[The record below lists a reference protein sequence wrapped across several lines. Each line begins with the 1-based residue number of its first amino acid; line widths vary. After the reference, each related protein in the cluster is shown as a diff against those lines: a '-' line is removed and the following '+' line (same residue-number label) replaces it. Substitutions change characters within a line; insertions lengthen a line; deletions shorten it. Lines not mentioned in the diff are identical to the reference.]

1 MKLTIFF
8 GEHGYLCAI
17 ISPEPYTLWTLNLN
31 PDSKLAPAKL
41 LAKVLQQ
48 SHERMNI
55 YHISWTLVH
64 TSQGG
69 FVPPIISTY
78 VTTIRLHQI

>member
-1 MKLTIFF
+1 MKLTIIF

-17 ISPEPYTLWTLNLN
+17 ISPEPYTLN
-31 PDSKLAPAKL
+31 PDSKLAPLDAAKL